1 MITINLPEKVKF
13 IIDTITA
20 AGFEAFAVGGCIRD
34 SILGRNPADWDITTS
49 AKPHQVKALFTKT
62 FDTGIQH
69 GTITVLLDKEG
80 FEVTTYRI
88 DGEYEDSRHPK
99 EVVFTSNLIED
110 LKRRD
115 FTINAMAYNDTTGL
129 VDAFGG
135 LEDIDRGVIKC
146 VGNPAERFSED
157 ALRIM
162 RAVRFS
168 AQLGYEIEEN
178 TRQAIEKLAPTLK
191 NISAERIQVELVKLL
206 CSPHPDYL
214 KIMYDTGVTAVVLP
228 EFDRCMETPQIH
240 KHHMYDVGTH
250 TLVALKETPADKVL
264 RLAVLLHDI
273 GKPRALEVDE
283 EGITHFHGHQIISR
297 DMAEEILK
305 RLRFDND
312 TIYKVTKLV
321 EFHDY
326 GNGVV
331 PTKNIVRR
339 GVYRMGEDIFP
350 LLYDVKKADV
360 LGQSLY
366 KREEKLQLLEDWQ
379 RLYEQIV
386 ADKECVSLKTLA
398 VTGRDLIAEGQKPG
412 KEMGEI
418 LQALLQY
425 VLDNPEKNEKDILI
439 TYFKEELHK
448 IS

>member
-1 MITINLPEKVKF
+1 MIRIDLPEKVKF

-49 AKPHQVKALFTKT
+49 AKPEQVKAMFAKT

-69 GTITVLLDKEG
+69 GTITVLLEKEG

-99 EVVFTSNLIED
+99 EVVFTSNLVED

-115 FTINAMAYNDTTGL
+115 FTINAMAYNETVGL
-129 VDAFGG
+129 VDEFGG
-135 LEDIDRGVIKC
+135 MDDIDRGVIRC
-146 VGNPAERFSED
+146 VGNPKERFSED

-162 RAVRFS
+162 RAIRFS

-178 TRQAIEKLAPTLK
+178 TKQAIIELADTLK
-191 NISAERIQVELVKLL
+191 NISAERIQVELIKLL

-214 KIMYDTGVTAVVLP
+214 KIMYDTGVTKVVLP
-228 EFDRCMETPQIH
+228 EFDRCMETPQVH
-240 KHHMYDVGTH
+240 PHHMYDVGNH
-250 TLVALKETPADKVL
+250 TLAALKETPADRVL
-264 RLAVLLHDI
+264 RLAVLFHDV
-273 GKPRALEVDE
+273 GKPGTVEVDR
-283 EGITHFHGHQIISR
+283 EGITHFHGHQVVSR
-297 DMAEEILK
+297 DIAKQVLR

-326 GNGVV
+326 GNGVE
-331 PTKNIVRR
+331 PTKKIVRR
-339 GVYRMGEDIFP
+339 AVHRIGEDIFP
-350 LLYDVKKADV
+350 MLHAVRKADV
-360 LGQSLY
+360 LAQSEY
-366 KREEKLQLLEDWQ
+366 QREEKLRLLEDWQ
-379 RLYEQIV
+379 KLYEQIV
-386 ADKECVSLKTLA
+386 ADGECVSLKTLA
-398 VTGRDLIAEGQKPG
+398 VTGNDLIAVGLKPG
-412 KEMGEI
+412 KEIGES

-425 VLDNPEKNEKDILI
+425 VLDNPDKNEKDILLA
-439 TYFKEELHK
+439 YFKENLHK
-448 IS
+448 IG

>member
-1 MITINLPEKVKF
+1 MIHIDLPEKVKF

-34 SILGRNPADWDITTS
+34 SILGRIPADWDITTS
-49 AKPHQVKALFTKT
+49 AKPEQVKALFAKT

-69 GTITVLLDKEG
+69 GTITVLLEKEG

-99 EVVFTSNLIED
+99 EVVFTSNLVED

-115 FTINAMAYNDTTGL
+115 FTINAMAYNEMVGL
-129 VDAFGG
+129 VDEFGG
-135 LEDIDRGVIKC
+135 LQDIDDGVIRC
-146 VGNPAERFSED
+146 VGNPGERFSED

-162 RAVRFS
+162 RAIRFS
-168 AQLGYEIEEN
+168 AQLGYEIEEK
-178 TRQAIEKLAPTLK
+178 TKQAIVELAHTLQ

-214 KIMYDTGVTAVVLP
+214 KIMYDTGVTKVVLP
-228 EFDRCMETPQIH
+228 EFDRCMETPQVH
-240 KHHMYDVGTH
+240 PHHMYDVGTH
-250 TLVALKETPADKVL
+250 TLVALKQTPADRIL
-264 RLAVLLHDI
+264 RLAVLFHDV
-273 GKPRALEVDE
+273 GKPQTLEVDE
-283 EGITHFHGHQIISR
+283 EGVTHFHGHQAASR
-297 DMAEEILK
+297 DITKQILR

-326 GNGVV
+326 GNGVE
-331 PTKNIVRR
+331 PTKRIVRR
-339 GVYRMGEDIFP
+339 AVHRIGEDIFP
-350 LLYDVKKADV
+350 MLYAVRKADV
-360 LGQSLY
+360 LGQSEY
-366 KREEKLQLLEDWQ
+366 QREEKLRLLEEWQ
-379 RLYEQIV
+379 KLYEEIV
-386 ADKECVSLKTLA
+386 ADGECVSLKNLA
-398 VTGRDLIAEGQKPG
+398 VTGNDLIAAGLKPG
-412 KEMGEI
+412 REIGET

-439 TYFKEELHK
+439 TYFNTFLHK
-448 IS
+448 IG

>member
-1 MITINLPEKVKF
+1 MITIKLPEKVKF
-13 IIDTITA
+13 IIETITA
-20 AGFEAFAVGGCIRD
+20 AGYEAFAVGGCIRD

-49 AKPHQVKALFTKT
+49 AKPEQVKELFAKT

-99 EVVFTSNLIED
+99 EVVFTSNLVED

-115 FTINAMAYNDTTGL
+115 FTINAMAYNESVGL
-129 VDAFGG
+129 VDEFGG
-135 LEDIDRGVIKC
+135 LKDIDNGVIRC
-146 VGNPAERFSED
+146 VGNPMERFSED

-168 AQLGYEIEEN
+168 AQLGYEIEEQ
-178 TRQAIEKLAPTLK
+178 TRQAIIELAHTLK

-214 KIMYDTGVTAVVLP
+214 KIMYDTGVTKVVLP
-228 EFDRCMETPQIH
+228 EFDKCMETNQVHP
-240 KHHMYDVGTH
+240 HHMYDVGTH
-250 TLVALKETPADKVL
+250 TLVALQETPGDKVL
-264 RLAVLLHDI
+264 RLAALFHDF
-273 GKPRALEVDE
+273 GKPETLETGED
-283 EGITHFHGHQIISR
+283 GITHFHGHQVVSR
-297 DMAEEILK
+297 DIAKQIMK

-331 PTKNIVRR
+331 PTKTIVRR
-339 GVYRMGEDIFP
+339 AVHRIGEDIFP
-350 LLYDVKKADV
+350 MLYAVRRADV
-360 LGQSLY
+360 LAQSLHQ
-366 KREEKLQLLEDWQ
+366 REEKLALLEDWQ
-379 RLYEQIV
+379 KLYEEIV
-386 ADKECVSLKTLA
+386 ADAECVSLKMLA
-398 VTGRDLIAEGQKPG
+398 VTGTDLIAEGLKPG
-412 KEMGEI
+412 KEIGEV

-425 VLDNPEKNEKDILI
+425 VLDNPDKNQKDILI
-439 TYFKEELHK
+439 AYFKETFHK
-448 IS
+448 CS